1 MALTQGMCSS
11 FKQES
16 WLGIHDLDTNT
27 LKLALYTASA
37 TLSPATTAYT
47 VPTLVGG
54 VNDTGEVIG
63 TGYLTGG
70 VELTNV
76 QVLLSGTTA
85 YVTFDTPTWP
95 IAAFT
100 CRGALIYNSSQAN
113 RAIAVL
119 DFGSD
124 KVANGT
130 FTLQL
135 PAATASSALLRFA

>member
-16 WLGIHDLDTNT
+16 WLGIHDLDTDT

-37 TLSPATTAYT
+37 TLNASTTVYAVTDEISGAGYT
-47 VPTLVGG
+47 AGG
-54 VNDTGEVIG
+54 IV
-63 TGYLTGG
+63 
-70 VELTNV
+70 LTNV

-85 YVTFDTPTWP
+85 YVTFDNPAWTG
-95 IAAFT
+95 ASFT
-100 CRGALIYNSSQAN
+100 ARGALIYNSTKAD

-124 KVANGT
+124 KTASGT
-130 FTLQL
+130 FTIQL